1 MKLTLIGG
9 VLFLAPLA
17 VLAIL
22 AAKVFEISK
31 LVAEP
36 LNRLIPVDRV
46 VGLALVDVIAVV
58 LIIAFCY
65 VAGLLAT
72 RSALAG
78 RMERIDGFL
87 IDAVPGYAVF
97 KGTISGVTGHEG
109 AGSLMTPVMVSFD
122 DYDQIAFRIE
132 SAGDTCVVFLPGAP
146 SAWAGSSVI
155 VAADRVRD
163 LNIPVH
169 QAVRLMRVLG
179 RGSLVQDAARN
190 RPGGL
195 REQN

>member
-22 AAKVFEISK
+22 AAKIFELSK

-36 LNRLIPVDRV
+36 LNRMIPIERV
-46 VGLALVDVIAVV
+46 IGVALVD
-58 LIIAFCY
+58 IIAIFLILGVCF

-72 RSALAG
+72 RGAFAAK
-78 RMERIDGFL
+78 MERIDGFL
-87 IDAVPGYAVF
+87 IDAIPGYAVF
-97 KGTISGVTGHEG
+97 KGTIGGVAQHEDVG
-109 AGSLMTPVMVSFD
+109 ALMTPVMVSFD

-132 SAGDTCVVFLPGAP
+132 SSGDTCVVFLPGAP
-146 SAWAGSSVI
+146 SAWAGSTVI

-179 RGSLVQDAARN
+179 RGSLMLEATQG
-190 RPGGL
+190 PGTGPPGPD
-195 REQN
+195 